1 MGQLDTPPLVVP
13 PSQTVWLL
21 WVVTQDQYGKTELA
35 GVFSARYRA
44 EFAQRFIHNYQSYIK
59 MAVLDEAKK
68 ELIR

>member
-1 MGQLDTPPLVVP
+1 MDKLDAPPIVVP
-13 PSQTVWLL
+13 PPQTVWLL

-35 GVFSARYRA
+35 GVFSEHYRA